1 MNVIFVQILNMPYN
15 TMKKKIKIIII
26 GCGKIAHHY
35 IKIIRSKKIN
45 NFKLVGFFD
54 IDINKASLFAKKF
67 YSKAFTNLDKML
79 DETNSDL
86 AIILSP
92 SGLHYAHTK
101 KVLKKKIN
109 VLVEK
114 PAALIPSQVKEL
126 SILAKKK
133 KLLYVVAFQNRLNL
147 SIVCLK
153 EAINKK
159 RFGKIITSSINLR
172 WCRFQKYYND
182 DWHGTWKHDGGVI
195 NQQALH
201 HIDALNWLIG
211 PVNSVCAKMSNQL
224 NKLEAEDTTVAI
236 MKLKN
241 GGLCTLEATTAARP
255 RDFEASISIVGEKG
269 MVKIGGIALNKIE
282 TWEFLSK
289 KKEDKFIP
297 KKFSEKVKNG
307 YGNSHPKLIQKTL
320 NELRKNKKK
329 SPISVSHVIEST
341 KLIHA
346 LYSSEENKK
355 WIHLR
360 DMPISKRLGK

>member
-1 MNVIFVQILNMPYN
+1 MLKK
-15 TMKKKIKIIII
+15 MKQSKKIKIVII
-26 GCGKIAHHY
+26 GCGKIASHY
-35 IKIIRSKKIN
+35 IKIFKSKKIK

-54 IDINKASLFAKKF
+54 TNITKASLLAEKFA
-67 YSKAFTNLDKML
+67 SKAFTNLEKML
-79 DETNSDL
+79 DETTPNL
-86 AIILSP
+86 AIILTP
-92 SGLHYAHTK
+92 SGLHYTHTK
-101 KVLKKKIN
+101 QVLNKKIN

-114 PAALIPSQVKEL
+114 PAALIPSQAKKL
-126 SILAKKK
+126 NILAKKK

-147 SIVCLK
+147 AINCLK

-172 WCRFQKYYND
+172 WCRLQEYYD
-182 DWHGTWKHDGGVI
+182 DGWHGTWKHDGGVI
-195 NQQALH
+195 NQQAIH

-211 PVNSVCAKMSNQL
+211 PVSSVCSKMSNQL

-282 TWEFLSK
+282 TWEFLLAK
-289 KKEDKFIP
+289 KKDKLIP

-307 YGNSHPKLIQKTL
+307 YGNSHLPLISKTL
-320 NELRKNKKK
+320 DALRYNKKR
-329 SPISVSHVIEST
+329 SPISISHAISST
-341 KLIHA
+341 ELIHA
-346 LYSSEENKK
+346 LYSSEENRK
-355 WIHLR
+355 WVYLQ